1 MRSLRTKRTS
11 SDDALVDES
20 QIDAIRRSA
29 VVRGTP
35 NSNPNPPISIRMSP
49 PLVER
54 LDRIAGAQHRSRS
67 SLIQHILWEYVH
79 AHEDRTRRR
88 T

>member
-1 MRSLRTKRTS
+1 MRSLRTKHAS
-11 SDDALVDES
+11 SDDALVEES
-20 QIDAIRRSA
+20 QVETIRRSTL
-29 VVRGTP
+29 VRGAP

-54 LDRIAGAQHRSRS
+54 LDRIAAAQHRSRS

-79 AHEDRTRRR
+79 AYPQKARRR
-88 T
+88 